1 MRLIDDEPDVP
12 AQINIVPMIDV
23 IFAILTYFIMSTLTL
38 SNFEGMPLNLPSA
51 SNSQTVSQQLKPV
64 YLSIAPD
71 GRLFIDKEETTLDR
85 IAEQVNQRKGQADTI
100 SVVLNADKVV
110 PHGTV
115 VGAMDQLRRVKGVK
129 LAIATIPQ

>member
-1 MRLIDDEPDVP
+1 MRLIDDEPDLP

-51 SNSQTVSQQLKPV
+51 ANSQIVSQQIKPV
-64 YLSIAPD
+64 YLSITPD
-71 GRLFIDKEETTLDR
+71 GRLFLDKQETTLDR
-85 IAEQVNQRKGQADTI
+85 IAEQVNQRKGQSDI
-100 SVVLNADKVV
+100 VSVVLNADKIV

-115 VGAMDQLRRVKGVK
+115 IGVMDQLRRVKGVK

>member
-51 SNSQTVSQQLKPV
+51 ANSQTVSQQVKPV
-64 YLSIAPD
+64 YLSITPE
-71 GRLFIDKEETTLDR
+71 GRLFIDKQETSLDR
-85 IAEQVNQRKGQADTI
+85 IAEQVNQRKGQAATI

-115 VGAMDQLRRVKGVK
+115 VGVMDQLRRVPGVK

>member
-51 SNSQTVSQQLKPV
+51 ANSQTVSQQVQPV

>member
-51 SNSQTVSQQLKPV
+51 SNSQTISQQVKPV
-64 YLSIAPD
+64 YLSITPE

-85 IAEQVNQRKGQADTI
+85 VAEQVNQRKGQANTI
-100 SVVLNADKVV
+100 SVVLNADKGVS
-110 PHGTV
+110 HGTV
-115 VGAMDQLRRVKGVK
+115 VGVMDQLRRVKGLK

>member
-1 MRLIDDEPDVP
+1 MRLIDDEPDLP

-51 SNSQTVSQQLKPV
+51 ANSQTVSQQVQPV
-64 YLSIAPD
+64 YLSITPE
-71 GRLFIDKEETTLDR
+71 GRLFIDKQETTLDR
-85 IAEQVNQRKGQADTI
+85 IAEQVNQRKGQSATI

-110 PHGTV
+110 AHGTV
-115 VGAMDQLRRVKGVK
+115 VSVMDQLRRVPGVK

>member
-51 SNSQTVSQQLKPV
+51 SNSQTVSQQVKPV
-64 YLSIAPD
+64 YLSITPE
-71 GRLFIDKEETTLDR
+71 GRLFIDKQETSLDR
-85 IAEQVNQRKGQADTI
+85 IAEQVNQRKGQATTV

-110 PHGTV
+110 PHGIV
-115 VGAMDQLRRVKGVK
+115 VSVMDQLRRVPGVK

>member
-51 SNSQTVSQQLKPV
+51 ANSQTVSQQLKPV
-64 YLSIAPD
+64 YLSITPE
-71 GRLFIDKEETTLDR
+71 GRLFIDKQETTLDR
-85 IAEQVNQRKGQADTI
+85 MAEQINQRKGQNPTI

-115 VGAMDQLRRVKGVK
+115 VGVMDQLRRVQGVK
-129 LAIATIPQ
+129 LAIATVPQ

>member
-1 MRLIDDEPDVP
+1 MRLIDDEPDLP

-51 SNSQTVSQQLKPV
+51 ANSQTVSQQVQPV
-64 YLSIAPD
+64 YLSITPE
-71 GRLFIDKEETTLDR
+71 GRLFIDKQETTLDR
-85 IAEQVNQRKGQADTI
+85 IAEQVNQRKGQAATI

-110 PHGTV
+110 AHGTV
-115 VGAMDQLRRVKGVK
+115 VSVMDQLRRVPGVK

>member
-51 SNSQTVSQQLKPV
+51 ANSQTVSQQIKPV
-64 YLSIAPD
+64 YLSITPE
-71 GRLFIDKEETTLDR
+71 GRLFIDKQETSLDR
-85 IAEQVNQRKGQADTI
+85 IAEQVNQRKGQATTI

-115 VGAMDQLRRVKGVK
+115 VGVMDQLRRVPGVK

>member
-51 SNSQTVSQQLKPV
+51 SNSQTVSQQIKPV
-64 YLSIAPD
+64 YLSITPE
-71 GRLFIDKEETTLDR
+71 GRLFLDKQETTLDR
-85 IAEQVNQRKGQADTI
+85 IAEQVNQRKAQAATI
-100 SVVLNADKVV
+100 SVILNADKTV

-115 VGAMDQLRRVKGVK
+115 VGVMDQLRRVQGVK
-129 LAIATIPQ
+129 LAIATVPQ

>member
-51 SNSQTVSQQLKPV
+51 SNSQTVPQQIKPV
-64 YLSIAPD
+64 YLSITPE
-71 GRLFIDKEETTLDR
+71 GRLFIDKQETSLDR
-85 IAEQVNQRKGQADTI
+85 IAEQVNQRKGQSTTI

-115 VGAMDQLRRVKGVK
+115 VGVMDQLRRVPGVK

>member
-51 SNSQTVSQQLKPV
+51 SNSQTVSQQVKPV
-64 YLSIAPD
+64 YLSITPE
-71 GRLFIDKEETTLDR
+71 GRLFIDKQETSLDR
-85 IAEQVNQRKGQADTI
+85 IAEQVNQRKGQSTTI

-115 VGAMDQLRRVKGVK
+115 VGVMDQLRRVPGVK

>member
-51 SNSQTVSQQLKPV
+51 SNSQTVSQQVKPV
-64 YLSIAPD
+64 YLSITPE
-71 GRLFIDKEETTLDR
+71 GRLFIDKQETSLDR
-85 IAEQVNQRKGQADTI
+85 IAEQVNQRKGQATTI

-115 VGAMDQLRRVKGVK
+115 VGVMDQLRRVPGVK

>member
-51 SNSQTVSQQLKPV
+51 SNSQTVSQQVKPV
-64 YLSIAPD
+64 YLSITPE
-71 GRLFIDKEETTLDR
+71 GQLFIDKQETSLDR
-85 IAEQVNQRKGQADTI
+85 IAEQVNQRKGQATTI

-115 VGAMDQLRRVKGVK
+115 VGVMDQLRRVPGVK

>member
-51 SNSQTVSQQLKPV
+51 ANSQTVSQQVKPV
-64 YLSIAPD
+64 YLSITPE
-71 GRLFIDKEETTLDR
+71 GRLFIDKQETSLDR
-85 IAEQVNQRKGQADTI
+85 IAEQINQRKGQAATI

-110 PHGTV
+110 PHGIV
-115 VGAMDQLRRVKGVK
+115 VGVMDQLRRVPGVK

>member
-51 SNSQTVSQQLKPV
+51 SNSQTVSQQVKPV
-64 YLSIAPD
+64 YLSITPE
-71 GRLFIDKEETTLDR
+71 GRLFIDKQETSLDR
-85 IAEQVNQRKGQADTI
+85 IAEQVNQHKGQATTI

-115 VGAMDQLRRVKGVK
+115 VGVMDQLRRVPGVK

>member
-64 YLSIAPD
+64 YLSVTPE
-71 GRLFIDKEETTLDR
+71 GRFFIDKQETTLDR
-85 IAEQVNQRKGQADTI
+85 IAEQINQRKGQNPTI

-115 VGAMDQLRRVKGVK
+115 VGVMDQLRRVQGVK
-129 LAIATIPQ
+129 LAIATVPQ